1 MARKQRHTYRY
12 NPHTLRYEK
21 VFVSLKEKVRR
32 ISFNVLLG
40 VVLGVVLVCKAIEAL
55 GELILTGG
63 ISATIADFTIGWPGL
78 LLQIVGGYLII
89 KYLLNK

>member
-1 MARKQRHTYRY
+1 MPATEVMGVMTMK
-12 NPHTLRYEK
+12 
-21 VFVSLKEKVRR
+21 
-32 ISFNVLLG
+32 LG
-40 VVLGVVLVCKAIEAL
+40 VLALVAGLAAQYFKTLSLPMLLGVVLVCKAIEAL

>member
-1 MARKQRHTYRY
+1 MTMK
-12 NPHTLRYEK
+12 
-21 VFVSLKEKVRR
+21 
-32 ISFNVLLG
+32 LG
-40 VVLGVVLVCKAIEAL
+40 VLALVAGLAAQHFKTLSLPMLLGVVLVCKAIEAL

-63 ISATIADFTIGWPGL
+63 VSATIADFTIGWPGL